1 MHIIETYIQNLIINL
16 PKKDNPEKINLVIDG
31 GIFNGSYLTG
41 ALYFLREMETRNYI
55 KINKVSCCSISSVCA
70 ILYYINALDI
80 MPELYNILLKQFK
93 EKHDLNAF
101 DVCFD
106 KIRAFIGQDAMS
118 LLKKIN
124 KKLFISYYDVEKGQ
138 KIVKKQYK
146 NVDELFET
154 VRKSCFVPFLANG
167 KIVYKKRYF
176 DGVNPYILPL
186 EPNKKNLY
194 IDLLG
199 SDKINYLMSVKNE
212 KTNFHRILSGLLDIH
227 LFFIKGHNTQMCSYI
242 NHWSLYNTLRNRFLK
257 LIVEKIIF
265 YFVYIIYILKK
276 FLPVEFYENIIFK
289 IVSKI
294 ITELYIVLVDSYCL

>member
-1 MHIIETYIQNLIINL
+1 MHIIETYIQNLILNL
-16 PKKDNPEKINLVIDG
+16 PKKDKPEQINLVIDG

-41 ALYFLREMETRNYI
+41 ALYFLREMETRNYV
-55 KINKVSCCSISSVCA
+55 KINKASCCSISSVCML
-70 ILYYINALDI
+70 LYYINALDI

-101 DVCFD
+101 DACFD
-106 KIRAFIGQDAMS
+106 KIRRFIGEHTS
-118 LLKKIN
+118 ELLNKIN
-124 KKLFISYYDVEKGQ
+124 KKLFISYYDVEKGK
-138 KIVKKQYK
+138 KIIKKTYK

-167 KIVYKKRYF
+167 SVVYKKRYF

-186 EPNKKNLY
+186 EPNKKTLY

-199 SDKINYLMSVKNE
+199 SDKLNYLMSVKNE

-227 LFFIKGHNTQMCSYI
+227 LFFIKGHDTQMCSYI
-242 NHWSLYNTLRNRFLK
+242 NHWSLYNTVRNRVLKMIIEK
-257 LIVEKIIF
+257 LIF
-265 YFVYIIYILKK
+265 YLVYVVFVLKK
-276 FLPVEFYENIIFK
+276 FIPMELYESIIFK

-294 ITELYIVLVDSYCL
+294 IKELYVVLVDSCCL